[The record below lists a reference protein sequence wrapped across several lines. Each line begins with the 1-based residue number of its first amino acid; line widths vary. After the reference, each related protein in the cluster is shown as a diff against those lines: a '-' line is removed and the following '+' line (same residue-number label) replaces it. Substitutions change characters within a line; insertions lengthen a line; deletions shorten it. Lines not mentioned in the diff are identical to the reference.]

1 MARSEERVR
10 TAIVVGRQDFGET
23 DRILRLL
30 VPEEGRV
37 SALARS
43 ARKKLGS
50 IDVGARVQVA
60 LHHGHGDLDTL
71 SRAELEDGRAH
82 LRTRLGALAL
92 GLYACELCASFARA
106 GHPEPRLYGLLETT
120 LLLLDAATE
129 EPGPALLS
137 VLEAKVLTFAGLT
150 PVLDRC
156 AVCGGAPEPPL
167 VFATSAGGLAHARC
181 AGGEPVSLAFVR
193 ALEAGRRAPLQDSL
207 DLRLPDDPGNVPY
220 VAIRAHL
227 GRELPARAMIAA
239 LAG

>member
-10 TAIVVGRQDFGET
+10 SAIVVGRQDFGET

-37 SALARS
+37 SVLARS

-60 LHHGHGDLDTL
+60 LHHGHGDLESL
-71 SRAELEDGRAH
+71 SRAELEDGRPH

-120 LLLLDAATE
+120 LLLLDAAQG
-129 EPGPALLS
+129 EPGPGLLS
-137 VLEAKVLTFAGLT
+137 VIEAKALTFAGLT

-156 AVCGGAPEPPL
+156 AVCDGAVEPPI
-167 VFATSAGGLAHARC
+167 VFSTTAGGVVHARC
-181 AGGEPVSLAFVR
+181 GAGDPVSPAFVR
-193 ALEAGRRAPLQDSL
+193 ALEAARRAPLQESL
-207 DLRLPDDPGNVPY
+207 DLRLPDDPGQVPY
-220 VAIRAHL
+220 VAVRAHL
-227 GRELPARAMIAA
+227 GRELPSRAMIAA
-239 LAG
+239 LTG